1 MKTSNLA
8 LELMVP
14 SQINKDII
22 YNETILKLDD
32 FFHNTIDGVIDKK
45 PSEIEV
51 GKKYIISSGEDRNHI
66 CYRSSESKSVS
77 IHIPKEGML
86 VYLKSES
93 KFIFFS
99 EDLWK
104 DCTGSTNSKA
114 SYFTGICKKYVL
126 PQNQGQHSLYLSSNV
141 EIIAK
146 NIPLESITLIIKQSY
161 DQNNKLFWSSN
172 ILWHNNVIPK
182 RVPKKNSI
190 SLIKLYS
197 MPETDHYLGLVL
209 GDNFNY

>member
-22 YNETILKLDD
+22 YNEAILKLDD
-32 FFHNTIDGVIDKK
+32 FFHNTIDGFIDTK
-45 PSEIEV
+45 PSEIPV
-51 GKKYIISSGEDRNHI
+51 GKKYIISNGEEENHI

-77 IHIPKEGML
+77 IHIPKDGMS
-86 VYLKSES
+86 VYLKSEG

-99 EDLWK
+99 ENVWK
-104 DCTGSTNSKA
+104 DCIGSTNSKVKQ
-114 SYFTGICKKYVL
+114 FTGICKKYFL

-141 EIIAK
+141 EIVAK
-146 NIPLESITLIIKQSY
+146 NIPLESVTLIIKQSY
-161 DQNNKLFWSSN
+161 NQNNKLFWSSN
-172 ILWHNNVIPK
+172 ILWNDNVIPK

-197 MPETDHYLGLVL
+197 MPETDHYLGIVL
-209 GDNFNY
+209 GNNFNY